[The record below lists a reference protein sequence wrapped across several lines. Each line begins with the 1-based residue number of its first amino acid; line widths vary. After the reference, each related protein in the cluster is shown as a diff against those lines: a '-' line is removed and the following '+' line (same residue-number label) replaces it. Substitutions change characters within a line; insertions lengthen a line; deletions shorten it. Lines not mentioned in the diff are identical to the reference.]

1 MRSIP
6 RSTAPDKP
14 LTAQEQKKRS
24 RANWWYYN
32 WGIVAVAAMVIV
44 GVAYVAHGLLTT
56 VDPDYTVAVVTA
68 EALPDEAVQHLQTA
82 LADYAEDA
90 NGDGAVVVQVN
101 NYTWSADAA
110 LTDMNGQ
117 MAGAT
122 QMNTDLSSG
131 ESKIWILDD
140 PEGFE
145 QAYGALSEKLG
156 ADWQAKLIPWSSQP
170 ALSGLELGSYNT
182 AADGSQ
188 TVDIQSRFAGYSVA
202 VFDASDALWQ
212 ALNSKKKPD
221 VVSALRP
228 AFFIQYLESC
238 ISRLNVIPCHDL
250 TLSVGEPDNAAAKLR
265 SEQTV
270 TPLHEQ
276 SPATYF
282 LRLNN
287 LETFVE
293 LVGARP
299 LHLLS
304 QTVLPLKSPT
314 GAFIAALRCANAV
327 YAF

>member
-1 MRSIP
+1 
-6 RSTAPDKP
+6 
-14 LTAQEQKKRS
+14 
-24 RANWWYYN
+24 
-32 WGIVAVAAMVIV
+32 
-44 GVAYVAHGLLTT
+44 
-56 VDPDYTVAVVTA
+56 
-68 EALPDEAVQHLQTA
+68 
-82 LADYAEDA
+82 
-90 NGDGAVVVQVN
+90 
-101 NYTWSADAA
+101 
-110 LTDMNGQ
+110 
-117 MAGAT
+117 MAGA
-122 QMNTDLSSG
+122 Q
-131 ESKIWILDD
+131 
-140 PEGFE
+140 F
-145 QAYGALSEKLG
+145 
-156 ADWQAKLIPWSSQP
+156 
-170 ALSGLELGSYNT
+170 
-182 AADGSQ
+182 
-188 TVDIQSRFAGYSVA
+188 V
-202 VFDASDALWQ
+202 
-212 ALNSKKKPD
+212 KKKPD

-314 GAFIAALRCANAV
+314 GAFIDSLRSSNANCFNFICNFMASAFFQLSRIINISFSIVDVEQNASFFAAVSDGTAQFKKLDVSLNFSAKVRYNHVTETAWPRKGARPGPCGP
-327 YAF
+327 